1 MTMIDI
7 PATKFSPRVVISEEN
22 KTCSISGECYPEN
35 SFVFFEPIFQ
45 WLHAGLPRI
54 RELTFQVNIPY
65 MNSSSAKCMLDILD
79 LLDEAAR
86 QGCMVKVVWYYER
99 GNERALDLAEEF
111 CEDIGIPFDIVPFE
125 ETGSPS

>member
-1 MTMIDI
+1 MIDI
-7 PATKFSPRVVISEEN
+7 PATKSSPRVVISEDSR
-22 KTCSISGECYPEN
+22 TFSISGECYPEN
-35 SFVFFEPIFQ
+35 SFAFFEPIFH
-45 WLHAGLPRI
+45 WLHTGLPHV

-65 MNSSSAKCMLDILD
+65 MNSSSTKCMLDILD

-86 QGCMVKVVWYYER
+86 QGCMVKVVWYYET

-125 ETGSPS
+125 ETGSPP